1 MVFSF
6 SVKSEINI
14 VSKEEIVVVVYKGFN
29 LVIYFCIFSIFL
41 VFFFFAFK
49 FKFQSM
55 HTQLLG
61 LITISLFFSSSFK
74 SFIFF
79 FQTPLY
85 FVRFHI
91 AVLVNTIMI
100 MFSAY
105 IPAHGIRNI
114 KKRYVQHYQR
124 RNVLK
129 TVTEVKLKWFLRYD
143 KFFLFIFFFCVF
155 CFIMYNL
162 GL

>member
-1 MVFSF
+1 MMTQVRIYILKWFFSF

-14 VSKEEIVVVVYKGFN
+14 VSKEEIVVVVYEGFN
-29 LVIYFCIFSIFL
+29 LVIYFCIFSIF
-41 VFFFFAFK
+41 FFFFAFK

-55 HTQLLG
+55 YTQLLG
-61 LITISLFFSSSFK
+61 LITISPFFSSFFK

-85 FVRFHI
+85 FVHFHVE
-91 AVLVNTIMI
+91 VLVNTIMI

-124 RNVLK
+124 RNV
-129 TVTEVKLKWFLRYD
+129 
-143 KFFLFIFFFCVF
+143 
-155 CFIMYNL
+155 
-162 GL
+162 